1 MEQEY
6 TIDNS
11 YLSPEAQKRKK
22 DLEENPASRTN
33 HMEYMDG
40 MEVLDSDIKDKVRAA
55 MQSYDYNAYTD
66 ADVRTALANAKQG
79 HCGIEDF

>member
-33 HMEYMDG
+33 PRFKA
-40 MEVLDSDIKDKVRAA
+40 LSLIALIRASVVSLFPFLTTGL
-55 MQSYDYNAYTD
+55 QQNTLHISI
-66 ADVRTALANAKQG
+66 VSKQT
-79 HCGIEDF
+79 

>member
-22 DLEENPASRTN
+22 DLEELQVAVKSAEKFNFPA
-33 HMEYMDG
+33 
-40 MEVLDSDIKDKVRAA
+40 L
-55 MQSYDYNAYTD
+55 
-66 ADVRTALANAKQG
+66 
-79 HCGIEDF
+79 

>member
-22 DLEENPASRTN
+22 DLEENP
-33 HMEYMDG
+33 Y
-40 MEVLDSDIKDKVRAA
+40 
-55 MQSYDYNAYTD
+55 QPY
-66 ADVRTALANAKQG
+66 
-79 HCGIEDF
+79 GIYGRHGSAGF

>member
-33 HMEYMDG
+33 HMEYM
-40 MEVLDSDIKDKVRAA
+40 EVFQ
-55 MQSYDYNAYTD
+55 QS
-66 ADVRTALANAKQG
+66 G
-79 HCGIEDF
+79 

>member
-33 HMEYMDG
+33 HMEYMDC
-40 MEVLDSDIKDKVRAA
+40 LL
-55 MQSYDYNAYTD
+55 YTSPSPRD
-66 ADVRTALANAKQG
+66 
-79 HCGIEDF
+79 CS